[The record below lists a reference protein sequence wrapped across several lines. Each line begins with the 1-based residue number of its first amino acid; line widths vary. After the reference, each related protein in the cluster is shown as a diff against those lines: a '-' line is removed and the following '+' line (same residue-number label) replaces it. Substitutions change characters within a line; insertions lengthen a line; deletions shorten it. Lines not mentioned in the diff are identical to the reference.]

1 MKLNTKIEEELEGR
15 IKGLEDFIAEKGVG
29 SKQLRKAK
37 KVQRDSNI
45 ALVVGGLLTITG
57 LAIWALNRNNDDS
70 KRILINTNANLFQ
83 PS

>member
-70 KRILINTNANLFQ
+70 
-83 PS
+83 